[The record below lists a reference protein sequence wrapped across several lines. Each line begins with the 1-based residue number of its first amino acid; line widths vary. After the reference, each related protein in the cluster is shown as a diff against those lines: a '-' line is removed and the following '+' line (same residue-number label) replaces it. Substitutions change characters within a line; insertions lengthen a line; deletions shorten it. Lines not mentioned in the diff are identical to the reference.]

1 MSEGDGWRTLGRR
14 GGEGHV
20 KCAKGFKREV
30 TPFDLHI
37 NVSFL

>member
-1 MSEGDGWRTLGRR
+1 MSEGDGWRTQGSR
-14 GGEGHV
+14 GGEGLGRR
-20 KCAKGFKREV
+20 AKGFKREV